1 VTWKLDYRIADLFII
16 FKKKFMNFKV
26 KTHNAI
32 ADTGL
37 TRLQEGNFSVSD
49 AQNDPD
55 AIILRSYK
63 LPVDELNNSLKAVAR
78 AGAGYNNVPVAECSE
93 KGIVVFNTPGAN
105 ANAVKEI
112 VLAGLLMSSR
122 GIYAGANF
130 VNEIDGIDSDDLKA
144 HIEAGK
150 KEFKGRELK
159 GATLGVIGMGAIG
172 AQVASMGVFLDMN
185 VIGYDPAI
193 TVEAAWKLPNNVK
206 RTDNLK
212 TIFANSD
219 YITLHVPAIEATKN
233 LIDKPLLSSC
243 KPGLKLINFARDEIV
258 DSAAVIE
265 ALGTNQL
272 GAYVTDFAD
281 LNLIKRAKKDGDVI
295 ILPHIGAST
304 RQAEEN
310 CSIMA
315 ANQLKDFLENGNI
328 KNSVN
333 FPELVEERQS
343 EFRIT
348 VANKNVAGMIGQIT
362 TILAENNLNIIDMV
376 NKSRDEIAYNVID
389 IDTQPSEKVIE
400 ELKSLENIINVRAI

>member
-1 VTWKLDYRIADLFII
+1 
-16 FKKKFMNFKV
+16 MNFKV

-37 TRLQEGNFSVSD
+37 TRLKDGNFSVSD
-49 AQNDPD
+49 SEKDPD

-63 LPVDELNNSLKAVAR
+63 LPVEELNDSLKAVAR
-78 AGAGYNNVPVAECSE
+78 AGAGYNNVPVEECSE
-93 KGIVVFNTPGAN
+93 KGVVVFNTPGAN

-130 VNEIDGIDSDDLKA
+130 VNKIDGVDSADLKA
-144 HIEAGK
+144 HIESGK
-150 KEFKGRELK
+150 KDFKGRELK
-159 GATLGVIGMGAIG
+159 GAMLGVVGMGAIG
-172 AQVASMGVFLDMN
+172 AQVAGMGVFLDME

-212 TIFANSD
+212 NILANSD
-219 YITLHVPAIEATKN
+219 YVTLHVPAVEATRN
-233 LIDKPLLSSC
+233 LIDKSMLEAC

-258 DSAAVIE
+258 DSSAVIG
-265 ALGTNQL
+265 ALDSGQL

-281 LNLIKRAKKDGDVI
+281 LTLIERAKKFEDVI

-310 CSIMA
+310 CSVMA
-315 ANQLKDFLENGNI
+315 ADQLKDYLENGNI

-333 FPELVEERQS
+333 FPELIEERQS
-343 EFRIT
+343 DFRLT
-348 VANKNVAGMIGQIT
+348 LSNKNVAGMIGQIT
-362 TILAENNLNIIDMV
+362 TILAENNINIVEMI

-389 IDTQPSEKVIE
+389 LESEPSKKVIADLE
-400 ELKSLENIINVRAI
+400 ALENVINVRAI

>member
-1 VTWKLDYRIADLFII
+1 
-16 FKKKFMNFKV
+16 MNFRV

-32 ADTGL
+32 AESGL
-37 TRLQEGNFSVSD
+37 IKLSEGNFSVSD
-49 AQNDPD
+49 EEKDPD

-63 LPVDELNNSLKAVAR
+63 LPLNELNDSLKAIAR
-78 AGAGYNNVPVAECSE
+78 AGAGFNNVPVKECSE

-122 GIYAGANF
+122 GIYAGASF
-130 VNEIDGIDSDDLKA
+130 INEIDGVESKDLKA
-144 HIEAGK
+144 YIESGK

-172 AQVASMGVFLDMN
+172 AQVAGMGVFLDME
-185 VIGYDPAI
+185 VVGYDPAI
-193 TVEAAWKLPNNVK
+193 TVEAAWKLPNNVT

-219 YITLHVPAIEATKN
+219 YVTLHVPAIEATKN
-233 LIDKPLLSSC
+233 LIDDSVLSEC

-258 DSAAVIE
+258 DSSAVIK
-265 ALGTNQL
+265 ALESEQL
-272 GAYVTDFAD
+272 GSYVTDFAD
-281 LNLIKRAKKDGDVI
+281 LELIKRAKEVGDVI

-310 CSIMA
+310 CSVMA
-315 ANQLKDFLENGNI
+315 ADQIKDFLENGNI

-333 FPELVEERQS
+333 FPELIEERQS
-343 EFRIT
+343 DFRLT
-348 VANKNVAGMIGQIT
+348 LSNRNVAGMIGQIT
-362 TILAENNLNIIDMV
+362 TILAENNINIVELI

-389 IDTQPSEKVIE
+389 LETKPSEKVIADLE
-400 ELKSLENIINVRAI
+400 ALENVINVREV

>member
-1 VTWKLDYRIADLFII
+1 
-16 FKKKFMNFKV
+16 MNFKV

-37 TRLQEGNFSVSD
+37 TRLKDGNFSVSD
-49 AQNDPD
+49 SEKDPD

-63 LPVDELNNSLKAVAR
+63 LPVEELNDSLKAVAR
-78 AGAGYNNVPVAECSE
+78 AGAGYNNVPVEECSE
-93 KGIVVFNTPGAN
+93 KGVVVFNTPGAN

-130 VNEIDGIDSDDLKA
+130 VNKINGVDSADLKA
-144 HIEAGK
+144 HIESGK
-150 KEFKGRELK
+150 KDFKGRELK
-159 GATLGVIGMGAIG
+159 GAMLGVVGMGAIG
-172 AQVASMGVFLDMN
+172 AQVAGMGVFLDME

-212 TIFANSD
+212 NILANSD
-219 YITLHVPAIEATKN
+219 YVTLHVPAVEATRN
-233 LIDKPLLSSC
+233 LIDKSMLEVC

-258 DSAAVIE
+258 DSSAVIG
-265 ALGTNQL
+265 ALDSGQL

-281 LNLIKRAKKDGDVI
+281 LTLIERAKKFGDVI

-310 CSIMA
+310 CSVMA
-315 ANQLKDFLENGNI
+315 ADQLKDYLENGNI

-333 FPELVEERQS
+333 FPELIEERQS
-343 EFRIT
+343 DFRLT
-348 VANKNVAGMIGQIT
+348 LSNKNVAGMIGQIT
-362 TILAENNLNIIDMV
+362 TILAENNINIVEMI

-389 IDTQPSEKVIE
+389 LESEPSKKVITDLE
-400 ELKSLENIINVRAI
+400 ALENVINVRAI

>member
-1 VTWKLDYRIADLFII
+1 
-16 FKKKFMNFKV
+16 MNFKV

-37 TRLQEGNFSVSD
+37 TRLKDGNFSVSD
-49 AQNDPD
+49 SEKDPD

-63 LPVDELNNSLKAVAR
+63 LPVEELNDSLKAVAR
-78 AGAGYNNVPVAECSE
+78 AGAGYNNVPVKECSE
-93 KGIVVFNTPGAN
+93 KGVVVFNTPGAN

-130 VNEIDGIDSDDLKA
+130 VNKIDGVDSADLKA
-144 HIEAGK
+144 HIESGK
-150 KEFKGRELK
+150 KDFKGRELK
-159 GATLGVIGMGAIG
+159 GAMLGVVGMGAIG
-172 AQVASMGVFLDMN
+172 AQVAGMGVFLDME

-212 TIFANSD
+212 NILANSD
-219 YITLHVPAIEATKN
+219 YVTLHVPAVEATRN
-233 LIDKPLLSSC
+233 LIDKSILEAC

-258 DSAAVIE
+258 DSSAVIG
-265 ALGTNQL
+265 ALESGQL

-281 LNLIKRAKKDGDVI
+281 LTLIERAKKIGDVI

-304 RQAEEN
+304 KQAEEN
-310 CSIMA
+310 CSVMA
-315 ANQLKDFLENGNI
+315 ADQLKDYLENGNI

-333 FPELVEERQS
+333 FPELIEERQS
-343 EFRIT
+343 DFRLT
-348 VANKNVAGMIGQIT
+348 LSNKNVAGMIGQVT
-362 TILAENNLNIIDMV
+362 TILAENNINIVEMI

-389 IDTQPSEKVIE
+389 LESEPSKKVIADLE
-400 ELKSLENIINVRAI
+400 ALENVINVRAI

>member
-1 VTWKLDYRIADLFII
+1 
-16 FKKKFMNFKV
+16 MNFRV

-32 ADTGL
+32 AESGL
-37 TRLQEGNFSVSD
+37 IKLSEGNFSVSEEEK
-49 AQNDPD
+49 DPD

-63 LPVDELNNSLKAVAR
+63 LPLNELNASLKAIAR
-78 AGAGYNNVPVAECSE
+78 AGAGFNNVPVKECSE

-122 GIYAGANF
+122 GIYAGASF
-130 VNEIDGIDSDDLKA
+130 INEIDGVESKDLKA
-144 HIEAGK
+144 YIESGK

-172 AQVASMGVFLDMN
+172 AQVAGMGVFLDME
-185 VIGYDPAI
+185 VVGYDPAI
-193 TVEAAWKLPNNVK
+193 TVEAAWKLPNNVT

-219 YITLHVPAIEATKN
+219 YVTLHVPAIEATKN
-233 LIDKPLLSSC
+233 LIDDSVLSEC
-243 KPGLKLINFARDEIV
+243 KSGLKLINFARDEIV
-258 DSAAVIE
+258 DSSAVIK
-265 ALGTNQL
+265 ALESEQL
-272 GAYVTDFAD
+272 GSYVTDFAD
-281 LNLIKRAKKDGDVI
+281 LELIKRAKEVGDVI

-310 CSIMA
+310 CSVMA
-315 ANQLKDFLENGNI
+315 ADQIKDFLENGNI

-333 FPELVEERQS
+333 FPELIEERQS
-343 EFRIT
+343 DFRLT
-348 VANKNVAGMIGQIT
+348 LSNRNVAGMIGQIT
-362 TILAENNLNIIDMV
+362 TILAENNINIVELI

-389 IDTQPSEKVIE
+389 LETKPSEKVIADLE
-400 ELKSLENIINVRAI
+400 ALENVINVREV

>member
-1 VTWKLDYRIADLFII
+1 
-16 FKKKFMNFKV
+16 MNFKV

-37 TRLQEGNFSVSD
+37 TRLKDGNFSVSD
-49 AQNDPD
+49 SEKDPD

-63 LPVDELNNSLKAVAR
+63 LPVEELNDSLKAVAR
-78 AGAGYNNVPVAECSE
+78 AGAGYNNVPVEECSE
-93 KGIVVFNTPGAN
+93 KGVVVFNTPGAN

-130 VNEIDGIDSDDLKA
+130 VNKIDGVDSADLKA
-144 HIEAGK
+144 HIESGK
-150 KEFKGRELK
+150 KDFKGRELK
-159 GATLGVIGMGAIG
+159 GAMLGVVGMGAIG
-172 AQVASMGVFLDMN
+172 AQVAGMGVFLDME

-212 TIFANSD
+212 NILANSD
-219 YITLHVPAIEATKN
+219 YVTLHVPAVEATRN
-233 LIDKPLLSSC
+233 LIDKSILEAC

-258 DSAAVIE
+258 DSSAVIG
-265 ALGTNQL
+265 ALESGQL

-281 LNLIKRAKKDGDVI
+281 LTLIERAKKFGDVI

-304 RQAEEN
+304 KQAEEN
-310 CSIMA
+310 CSVMA
-315 ANQLKDFLENGNI
+315 ADQLKDYLENGNI

-333 FPELVEERQS
+333 FPELIEERQS
-343 EFRIT
+343 DFRLT
-348 VANKNVAGMIGQIT
+348 LSNKNVAGMIGQIT
-362 TILAENNLNIIDMV
+362 TILAENNINIVEMI

-389 IDTQPSEKVIE
+389 LESEPSKKVIADLE
-400 ELKSLENIINVRAI
+400 ALENVINVRAI

>member
-1 VTWKLDYRIADLFII
+1 
-16 FKKKFMNFKV
+16 MNFKV

-37 TRLQEGNFSVSD
+37 TRLKDGNFSVSD
-49 AQNDPD
+49 SEKDPD

-63 LPVDELNNSLKAVAR
+63 LPVEELNDSLKAVAR
-78 AGAGYNNVPVAECSE
+78 AGAGYNNVPVEECSE
-93 KGIVVFNTPGAN
+93 KGVVVFNTPGAN

-130 VNEIDGIDSDDLKA
+130 VNKIDGVDSADLKA
-144 HIEAGK
+144 HIESGK
-150 KEFKGRELK
+150 KDFKGRELK
-159 GATLGVIGMGAIG
+159 GAMLGVVGMGAIG
-172 AQVASMGVFLDMN
+172 AQVAGMGVFLDME

-212 TIFANSD
+212 NILANSD
-219 YITLHVPAIEATKN
+219 YVTLHVPAVEATRN
-233 LIDKPLLSSC
+233 LIDKSMLEAC

-258 DSAAVIE
+258 DSSAVIG
-265 ALGTNQL
+265 ALDSGQL

-281 LNLIKRAKKDGDVI
+281 LTLIERAKKFGDVI

-310 CSIMA
+310 CSVMA
-315 ANQLKDFLENGNI
+315 ADQLKDYLENGNI

-333 FPELVEERQS
+333 FPELIEERQS
-343 EFRIT
+343 DFRLT
-348 VANKNVAGMIGQIT
+348 LSNKNVAGMIGKIT
-362 TILAENNLNIIDMV
+362 TILAENNINIVEMI

-389 IDTQPSEKVIE
+389 LESEPSKKVIADLE
-400 ELKSLENIINVRAI
+400 ALENVINVRAI

>member
-1 VTWKLDYRIADLFII
+1 
-16 FKKKFMNFKV
+16 MNFKV

-37 TRLQEGNFSVSD
+37 TRLKDGNFSVSD
-49 AQNDPD
+49 SEKDPD

-63 LPVDELNNSLKAVAR
+63 LPVEELNDSLKAVAR
-78 AGAGYNNVPVAECSE
+78 AGAGYNNVPVKECSE
-93 KGIVVFNTPGAN
+93 KGVVVFNTPGAN

-130 VNEIDGIDSDDLKA
+130 VNKIDGVDSADLKA
-144 HIEAGK
+144 HIESGK
-150 KEFKGRELK
+150 KDFKGRELK
-159 GATLGVIGMGAIG
+159 GAMLGVVGMGAIG
-172 AQVASMGVFLDMN
+172 AQVAGMGVFLDME

-212 TIFANSD
+212 NILANSD
-219 YITLHVPAIEATKN
+219 YVTLHVPAVEATRN
-233 LIDKPLLSSC
+233 LIDKSILEAC

-258 DSAAVIE
+258 DSSAVIG
-265 ALGTNQL
+265 ALESGQL

-281 LNLIKRAKKDGDVI
+281 LTLIERAKKIGDVI

-304 RQAEEN
+304 KQAEEN
-310 CSIMA
+310 CSVMA
-315 ANQLKDFLENGNI
+315 ADQLKDYLENGNI

-333 FPELVEERQS
+333 FPELIEERQS
-343 EFRIT
+343 DFRLT
-348 VANKNVAGMIGQIT
+348 LSNKNVAGMIGQIT
-362 TILAENNLNIIDMV
+362 TILAENNINIVEMI

-389 IDTQPSEKVIE
+389 LESEPSKKVISD
-400 ELKSLENIINVRAI
+400 LKALENVINVRAI